1 MDILQWKKELTDKAQ
16 PERKA
21 ILSSFFKTGKG
32 QYGEGDVFIGL
43 YVPDNRA
50 ISKKYHKLPLEIIGE
65 LLKDKIH
72 EFRLAALIALVKKY
86 SAQKDEQGR
95 KDIMEFYLANTDRI
109 NNWDL
114 VDLSCPQIIGEWVMR
129 SGNIQLLHN
138 LSESACLWRR
148 RIAIVSTY
156 TLIKN
161 GVSSPTLAIAE
172 KYLSAKEDLIHKA
185 TGWMLREVG
194 KADTN
199 ALISFLDRHAAH
211 MPRTMLRYSL
221 EKLPKETQMDYMKR
235 KKSETL

>member
-185 TGWMLREVG
+185 TAWMLREVG

-221 EKLPKETQMDYMKR
+221 EKLPKETKMDYMKR

>member
-95 KDIMEFYLANTDRI
+95 KDIVEFYLANTDRI

-129 SGNIQLLHN
+129 SGNTQLLHN

-161 GVSSPTLAIAE
+161 GVSSPTLEI
-172 KYLSAKEDLIHKA
+172 
-185 TGWMLREVG
+185 GR
-194 KADTN
+194 
-199 ALISFLDRHAAH
+199 AH
-211 MPRTMLRYSL
+211 V
-221 EKLPKETQMDYMKR
+221 
-235 KKSETL
+235 

>member
-95 KDIMEFYLANTDRI
+95 KDIVEFYLANTDRI

-129 SGNIQLLHN
+129 SGNTQLLHN

-161 GVSSPTLAIAE
+161 GVSSPTLAIAK

-221 EKLPKETQMDYMKR
+221 EKLPKETKMDYMKR
-235 KKSETL
+235 KKS

>member
-95 KDIMEFYLANTDRI
+95 KDIVEFYLANTDRI

-129 SGNIQLLHN
+129 SGNTRLLHN

-221 EKLPKETQMDYMKR
+221 EKLPKETKMDYMKR
-235 KKSETL
+235 KKS